1 MSTLIVLLFWF
12 HVTHFLVR
20 PSILHSYLNE
30 MYAVLFVFVEDSSA
44 PFLMAIQCLY
54 SIYYKL
60 RRTILFIRG
69 GRSDHL

>member
-44 PFLMAIQCLY
+44 PFFNGYTMPV
-54 SIYYKL
+54 
-60 RRTILFIRG
+60 
-69 GRSDHL
+69 

>member
-30 MYAVLFVFVEDSSA
+30 MYVLFVFVEDSSA
-44 PFLMAIQCLY
+44 PFLITIQSLY

-60 RRTILFIRG
+60 QRTILFIRG